1 MQISPS
7 ILNIVSISYSFGIA
21 VFGYRYL
28 NKSASD
34 TELSNIPNFLIS
46 LGIFGTFLG
55 IFLGLLNFDPNE
67 IGKSVPGLI
76 GGMKLAFA
84 SSVVGLLFAL
94 MIKWKII
101 KSNMVKDD
109 KELTEAEALNIENI
123 FKAILSIK
131 SSLSDADGAYIAQF
145 NKFQSNVN
153 DNISRISK
161 AISGD
166 DDSSLV
172 TQVKLFRGENRD
184 ELSKLNTSV
193 ENFYQ
198 EIANR
203 STDVLLETLRGIVED
218 FNSRLNEQFG
228 DNFRQLNE
236 AVGRIL
242 IWQESYMQQ
251 LHEMIEVQRQTT
263 RDMSSASN
271 SFGLIAER
279 AAEITNVANEFQHI
293 MTGLSTLLVALEQQ
307 REEAS
312 RHIQLFSEI
321 SERARDNLPQLGEQI
336 REITDNL
343 TNSIEEANNQIN
355 DHIRETITT
364 TNEHNQRLTDLI
376 NRSNQELNDHIS
388 RATDN
393 SEKQISKLDNVLQ
406 KQLTKSLQSFGDM
419 MAQLSEKFTKDYEPI
434 TKNLEKLLIQL
445 DPNNNENN

>member
-1 MQISPS
+1 
-7 ILNIVSISYSFGIA
+7 
-21 VFGYRYL
+21 L

-242 IWQESYMQQ
+242 IWQES
-251 LHEMIEVQRQTT
+251 
-263 RDMSSASN
+263 
-271 SFGLIAER
+271 
-279 AAEITNVANEFQHI
+279 
-293 MTGLSTLLVALEQQ
+293 
-307 REEAS
+307 
-312 RHIQLFSEI
+312 
-321 SERARDNLPQLGEQI
+321 
-336 REITDNL
+336 
-343 TNSIEEANNQIN
+343 
-355 DHIRETITT
+355 
-364 TNEHNQRLTDLI
+364 
-376 NRSNQELNDHIS
+376 
-388 RATDN
+388 
-393 SEKQISKLDNVLQ
+393 
-406 KQLTKSLQSFGDM
+406 
-419 MAQLSEKFTKDYEPI
+419 
-434 TKNLEKLLIQL
+434 
-445 DPNNNENN
+445 